1 MKNLY
6 ISAIIII
13 GLLMNMLPSAASAL
27 ELADTDFEFEM
38 TFDEEEFNN
47 SDIEVPAVTTAIVTS
62 TAAPETT
69 VTTADTEVPPAPS
82 QSPVTTSSS
91 EDIVPIPTQT
101 STEIKDPSDSNQDT
115 TIPKN
120 TTTAPKPSS
129 QTQKLMVFCSLS
141 LKSESNN
148 LLMTAKTQAKQTM
161 DSIGFINVN
170 LCKFDKDKKLIS
182 KTPVDDMLKSNSFI
196 CADENRIQIEG
207 GYYYQVTGWHS
218 VSLSGKSKTIYNES
232 EMVFAESTA
241 PVTTAASVNN
251 NSIDASHSNVTET
264 TPAATTA
271 KIISTT
277 VPAAEISQPCTTAAP
292 QSTTNLSCQTNGG
305 SSSNFK
311 NPKPNSS
318 AKPIKNFV
326 SSSYTNKTSAQAKSA
341 PTTTASHSQSRKT
354 TSVSAKSAE
363 IPPDTGDSGIDNA
376 LFIFILSSAAVLM
389 LRKHEAK

>member
-47 SDIEVPAVTTAIVTS
+47 SDI
-62 TAAPETT
+62 
-69 VTTADTEVPPAPS
+69 EVPPAPS

-141 LKSESNN
+141 VKAETNN
-148 LLMTAKTQAKQTM
+148 LLITAKTQAKQTM

-170 LCKFDKDKKLIS
+170 LCKFDKDKNLIS

-277 VPAAEISQPCTTAAP
+277 VPAAEIPQLCTTAAP

-363 IPPDTGDSGIDNA
+363 ISPDTGDPGIDNA
-376 LFIFILSSAAVLM
+376 LFIFILSSAAVLL